1 MASGATSD
9 GIVHVIAARNARV
22 SAFASGAL
30 DTMLWLCA
38 HSQPMATPSP
48 HVMLRRSVKACG
60 LTHQDL
66 ARATGRDR
74 STVWRWLSV
83 RHPTRPDE
91 ASRRILEKLIGI
103 PADAWLTPRERAA
116 LERVAPLDAA

>member
-1 MASGATSD
+1 
-9 GIVHVIAARNARV
+9 
-22 SAFASGAL
+22 L
-30 DTMLWLCA
+30 PLCPRA
-38 HSQPMATPSP
+38 HSQPMGTPSP
-48 HVMLRRSVKACG
+48 HVMLRRVVKDRG
-60 LTHQDL
+60 LSHQDL

-74 STVWRWLSV
+74 STVWRWLAV

-116 LERVAPLDAA
+116 LDRVAALQPTGT